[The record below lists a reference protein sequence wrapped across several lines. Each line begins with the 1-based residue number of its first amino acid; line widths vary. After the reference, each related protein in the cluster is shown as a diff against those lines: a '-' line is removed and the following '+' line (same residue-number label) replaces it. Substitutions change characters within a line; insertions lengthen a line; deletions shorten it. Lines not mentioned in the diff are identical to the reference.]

1 MKTLIPL
8 LLAVSPALTFANTNP
23 DLPDASVLTREY
35 LAQMSD
41 RTRGQ
46 TSFVVKNKIWDQR
59 QQQQQQQQQE
69 QQQQDGQSRDIQES
83 DVYKI
88 GNPSKKELFLLNNYR
103 GFQVVSF
110 EDGLAKP
117 KLISR
122 LPIYN
127 NWGSE
132 MYYLASQEKVL
143 IINTE
148 YNYVSNDWSMNY
160 NTKVYLVDV
169 KESREPQV
177 VNEISLPGYLQ
188 ESRMVGDVLYTIT
201 HNGGSEKKVKVTSIK
216 LGYGDMET
224 IDEAE
229 LHTDNKYVQTMNVV
243 KENNRYYVI
252 STLSNW
258 NSTGD
263 LINVHDITSPN
274 GKIQKLFTANAR
286 GRILERS
293 QTFMHKG
300 HLFAVSNYSENNQ
313 PMRVSVEAFPMN
325 KSTSIVSSKPHM
337 RLSVGDTNGLN
348 ANLQDVRVS
357 GDHLYAFWV
366 PANNMDPF
374 ELFDISN
381 PQKGIKH
388 LGQLQFDGWIS
399 KAFPLMHE
407 GKNYVLGLGWVAPV
421 TNENGRRL
429 PQAKLFQ
436 IKEENGI
443 VRHEE
448 VSSLTIESEEI
459 WTSFNNEDKYFEVMN
474 DGPGKFNILFPVT
487 FWKSWKGG
495 AKVVTADLN
504 THALKEGA
512 SVQGQQGWLKRIF
525 TNKDMDALHA
535 FSNERLENF
544 DDSKLSEPGLAKT
557 VSVLELAR
565 NILSFHP
572 VSETHGVQIVSQD
585 DSMEVRSVAL
595 SNSDAEK
602 TEISGMKS
610 IPGAHA
616 WHKVKNNKLYAVTTF
631 YAPRSQ
637 DDYYWNRKFTHA
649 NLNVMDLSTNVLTS
663 TKIDLNIGQDQYY
676 YLNLRNVSSDNE
688 ELFIIGEEFFRL
700 QNDKLVKFAITK
712 DCEYFFKNDE
722 GNLSLQSFGKDIL
735 AFNSFKLK
743 TDPTEDDKKH
753 AYYMPFFKVL
763 DFNQDEVS
771 CSRSINVPGKPVMV
785 DGDFVVA
792 SEDLDDWYDY
802 EYYGQQ
808 EFKHSFM
815 PRRYRSSSKTVAL
828 KLEEKAA
835 RLTDYLKRNIAGSVF
850 NKGFVTYDS
859 EEKLLELWSLD
870 EDGEFI
876 SKPMFMDYDN
886 GANLVTIKTF
896 NARSF
901 IFMQDKKTMDV
912 LEVTGGKKIKPLSV
926 ISEFESS
933 PFSVEEITASKD
945 LKTFFLSQGMYGV
958 SELKVK

>member
-1 MKTLIPL
+1 MKTLFPI
-8 LLAVSPALTFANTNP
+8 LLAITPTLTMANP
-23 DLPDASVLTREY
+23 DLPDASILTREY
-35 LAQMSD
+35 LAQMTG
-41 RTRGQ
+41 RARGQ
-46 TSFVVKNKIWDQR
+46 TSFVVKNQVWNPR
-59 QQQQQQQQQE
+59 QQQQQQGQQQE
-69 QQQQDGQSRDIQES
+69 QQQDGGNRSIQES

-88 GNPSKKELFLLNNYR
+88 GNPLKKELFLLNNYR

-132 MYYLASQEKVL
+132 MYYLAGQEKVL

-148 YNYVSNDWSMNY
+148 YNYVANDWSVNY

-169 KESREPQV
+169 NNSNEPKV
-177 VNEISLPGYLQ
+177 VNELSLPGYLQ

-201 HNGGSEKKVKVTSIK
+201 HNGSADKKVKITSIK

-229 LHTDNKYVQTMNVV
+229 LHSDDKYVQTMNVV

-258 NSTGD
+258 NATGD

-274 GKIQKLFTANAR
+274 GKIKKLFSASVR

-300 HLFAVSNYSENNQ
+300 HLFAVSNYTENNA
-313 PMRVSVEAFPMN
+313 PMRVSVEAFPM
-325 KSTSIVSSKPHM
+325 KASSSIVSSKPNM
-337 RLSVGDTNGLN
+337 RISVGDTTGLN

-407 GKNYVLGLGWVAPV
+407 GKNYVLGLGWVAPA

-436 IKEENGI
+436 IKEENGN
-443 VRHEE
+443 VRHEV
-448 VSSLTIESEEI
+448 VSSLTIASEEI
-459 WTSFNNEDKYFEVMN
+459 WTSFNDEDKYFEVMN

-487 FWKSWKGG
+487 FSKNWKGG

-504 THALKEGA
+504 TNELKEGA
-512 SVQGQQGWLKRIF
+512 SVQGEQGWLKRIF
-525 TNKDMDALHA
+525 TNKDMSALHA

-544 DDSKLSEPGLAKT
+544 SNAKLTEPGLAKT

-572 VSETHGVQIVSQD
+572 VDNSHGIQVVSQD
-585 DSMEVRSVAL
+585 DSMEVRSVPL
-595 SNSDAEK
+595 SNADAEK
-602 TEISGMKS
+602 TEIQSLKT
-610 IPGAHA
+610 IPGTHA

-631 YAPRSQ
+631 YTPRNES
-637 DDYYWNRKFTHA
+637 DYYWNRKFTHA
-649 NLNVMDLSTNVLTS
+649 NLNVLDLSTNVLTS
-663 TKIDLNIGQDQYY
+663 NKIDLNIGDNQYY

-700 QNDKLVKFAITK
+700 QTDKLEKFTITK
-712 DCEYFFKNDE
+712 DCEYFFKNEE

-743 TDPTEDDKKH
+743 IDDTADEKF

-771 CSRSINVPGKPVMV
+771 CSKSINVPGKPVMV
-785 DGDFVVA
+785 DGDFMVA

-808 EFKHSFM
+808 EFKHSYM

-828 KLEEKAA
+828 KLEDKAA

-850 NKGFVTYDS
+850 KKGFVTYDS

-870 EDGEFI
+870 EDGEFM
-876 SKPMFMDYDN
+876 SKPLFMDYGN
-886 GANLVTIKTF
+886 GGNLVTIKTF

-901 IFMQDKKTMDV
+901 IFMQDQKTMDV
-912 LEVTGGKKIKPLSV
+912 LEVTGGKKIRPLSV
-926 ISEFESS
+926 ISEFEQS
-933 PFSVEEITASKD
+933 PFSIEDISASPD
-945 LKTFFLSQGMYGV
+945 LKTFYLSQGMYGI